1 LKQFGNFPHP
11 PIPLLPYMVSAGFAR
26 GLGVTCLTLG
36 CMFVGFYIQETQ
48 LRERGLA
55 FNARVEA
62 EVERALAEKEKRV
75 IELEKQAS
83 QMLR

>member
-1 LKQFGNFPHP
+1 
-11 PIPLLPYMVSAGFAR
+11 
-26 GLGVTCLTLG
+26 
-36 CMFVGFYIQETQ
+36 MFVGFYIQETQ